1 MSQKNNDSNN
11 SDETEFIDI
20 DYQINESENDNS
32 LQSSKDSKVNSNSA
46 KNSTDKKAIDELNSL
61 YKQIEEKDAQYDKV
75 YSRYLRALADY
86 ENLEKRSKSEK
97 KRIIKQA
104 NENLLLKLLN
114 LADAFEKAEN
124 NISLEEPIKL
134 ESAVDGF
141 NAVQKLY
148 NTILKNEGI
157 ERIIAKGEKFNPNFH
172 EVVFVKQD
180 SKFEEDTILEEIQV
194 GYLLNSNLLR
204 PSKVVISKPP
214 K

>member
-1 MSQKNNDSNN
+1 MSQKNNNSNN

-20 DYQINESENDNS
+20 DYQINESEDNNS
-32 LQSSKDSKVNSNSA
+32 LRSSKDSKVNSNSA
-46 KNSTDKKAIDELNSL
+46 KNLTDKKAIDELNSL

-86 ENLEKRSKSEK
+86 ENLEKHSKSEK
-97 KRIIKQA
+97 ERIIKQA

-114 LADAFEKAEN
+114 LADTFEKAES
-124 NISLEEPIKL
+124 NISHEEPRRL

-141 NAVQKLY
+141 NTVQKLF
-148 NTILKNEGI
+148 NKLLKNEGI
-157 ERIIAKGEKFNPNFH
+157 KRIIAKGEKFNPNFH
-172 EVVFVKQD
+172 EVIFVKHD
-180 SKFEEDTILEEIQV
+180 SEFEEDTILEEIQV

-204 PSKVVISKPP
+204 PSKVVISKTP

>member
-1 MSQKNNDSNN
+1 MSQKNNNSNN

-32 LQSSKDSKVNSNSA
+32 LQSSKSSKVNSNSA
-46 KNSTDKKAIDELNSL
+46 KKSIDKKAIDELNSL

-97 KRIIKQA
+97 ERIIKQA
-104 NENLLLKLLN
+104 NENLLLKLLS
-114 LADAFEKAEN
+114 LADTFEKAEN
-124 NISLEEPIKL
+124 NISHEEPIKL

-141 NAVQKLY
+141 NAVQKLF

-157 ERIIAKGEKFNPNFH
+157 KRIIAKGEKFNPNFH
-172 EVVFVKQD
+172 EVVFVKHD

-194 GYLLNSNLLR
+194 GFLLNSNLLR

>member
-1 MSQKNNDSNN
+1 MSQKNNNSNN

-20 DYQINESENDNS
+20 DYQINESEDNNS
-32 LQSSKDSKVNSNSA
+32 LRSSKDSKVNSNSA
-46 KNSTDKKAIDELNSL
+46 TNLTDKKAIDELNSL

-97 KRIIKQA
+97 ERIIKQA

-114 LADAFEKAEN
+114 LADTFEKAESN
-124 NISLEEPIKL
+124 LSHEEPIRL

-141 NAVQKLY
+141 NTVQKLF
-148 NTILKNEGI
+148 NKLLKNEGI
-157 ERIIAKGEKFNPNFH
+157 KRIIAKGEKFNPNFH
-172 EVVFVKQD
+172 EVIFVKHD
-180 SKFEEDTILEEIQV
+180 SEFEEDTILEEIQV

-204 PSKVVISKPP
+204 PSKVVISKIP

>member
-1 MSQKNNDSNN
+1 MSQKNNNSNN

-20 DYQINESENDNS
+20 DYQINESEDNNS
-32 LQSSKDSKVNSNSA
+32 LRSSKDSKVNSNSA
-46 KNSTDKKAIDELNSL
+46 KNLTDKKAIDELNSL

-97 KRIIKQA
+97 ERIIKQA

-114 LADAFEKAEN
+114 LADTFEKAES
-124 NISLEEPIKL
+124 NISHEEPRRL

-141 NAVQKLY
+141 NTVQKLF
-148 NTILKNEGI
+148 NKLLKNEGI
-157 ERIIAKGEKFNPNFH
+157 KRIIAKGEKFNPNFH
-172 EVVFVKQD
+172 EVIFVKHD
-180 SKFEEDTILEEIQV
+180 SEFEEDTILEEIQV

-204 PSKVVISKPP
+204 PSKVVISKIP

>member
-1 MSQKNNDSNN
+1 MSQKNNNSNN

-20 DYQINESENDNS
+20 DYQINESEDNNS
-32 LQSSKDSKVNSNSA
+32 LRSSKDSKVNSNSA
-46 KNSTDKKAIDELNSL
+46 KNLTDKKAIDELNSL

-86 ENLEKRSKSEK
+86 ENLEKHSKSEK
-97 KRIIKQA
+97 ERIIKQA

-114 LADAFEKAEN
+114 LADTFEKAES
-124 NISLEEPIKL
+124 NISHEEPRRL

-141 NAVQKLY
+141 NTVQKLF
-148 NTILKNEGI
+148 NKLLKNEGI
-157 ERIIAKGEKFNPNFH
+157 KRIIVKGEKFNPNFH
-172 EVVFVKQD
+172 EVIFVKHD
-180 SKFEEDTILEEIQV
+180 SEFEEDTILEEIQV

-204 PSKVVISKPP
+204 PSKVVISKIP